1 LNRFFSSAERLGIEV
16 GSRWRAPFFNLLS
29 QVSLE
34 LVFGSALPKN
44 IDRKVK
50 NETSKKGL

>member
-1 LNRFFSSAERLGIEV
+1 LESA
-16 GSRWRAPFFNLLS
+16 FFNLLS

-34 LVFGSALPKN
+34 LVFDSALPKK

-50 NETSKKGL
+50 NETPKKGL